1 MEDSHEA
8 GKRIMRQLLGDA
20 YIDEAERKI
29 ASGAFGVFPAEHAVE
44 ACFGTIWARPGLDLK
59 SRSIATISMVMALRD
74 TFGLKNHL
82 RAGLRLGITPQQL
95 AEIAYQAIPYLGYPV
110 AGIALRTIHEV
121 LTEEGLVPVP
131 VPVPASGSAQDA

>member
-1 MEDSHEA
+1 MEDSKTA

-20 YIDEAERKI
+20 YVEDAERKI
-29 ASGAFGVFPAEHAVE
+29 ASGAFGVFPAEHSVE
-44 ACFGTIWARPGLDLK
+44 ACFGTIWARGELDLK

-74 TFGLKNHL
+74 TYGLKNHL

-121 LTEEGLVPVP
+121 LAEEGLVPEP
-131 VPVPASGSAQDA
+131 QPAAPDQGAQR

>member
-1 MEDSHEA
+1 MEDSYAA

-20 YIDEAERKI
+20 YVDEAERKI
-29 ASGAFGVFPAEHAVE
+29 AGGVFGMFPAEHSVE
-44 ACFGTIWARPGLDLK
+44 ACFGTIWTRPELDIK

-74 TFGLKNHL
+74 SFALKNHL
-82 RAGLRLGITPQQL
+82 RAGLRLGITPQEL

-121 LTEEGLVPVP
+121 LVEDGLAPEP
-131 VPVPASGSAQDA
+131 MPASAAANRA